1 MTMMELAKAFLAE
14 RRIALIGVSREP
26 KDFSR
31 MVLRELLK
39 RGYDVVPVSPAL
51 AGTVAGGE
59 PAGAVAGGE
68 PAGAM
73 VEGRRAVASLAG
85 LTPPVAGAL
94 FLTPPRATAAAV
106 QDALAAGV
114 RRLWLH
120 RGGGPGASSPEAL
133 AACRA
138 AGVVPVTGLCPFMAL
153 PDAGWFHGLHRL
165 FRREARATEEATA

>member
-14 RRIALIGVSREP
+14 RRIALVGVSRDH

-31 MVLRELLK
+31 MVLRELLQ

-51 AGTVAGGE
+51 AGAE
-59 PAGAVAGGE
+59 
-68 PAGAM
+68 

-85 LTPPVAGAL
+85 LVPPVAGAL

-106 QDALAAGV
+106 RDALAAGV
-114 RRLWLH
+114 TRIWLH

-138 AGVVPVTGLCPFMAL
+138 AGVLPVTGLCPFMAL
-153 PDAGWFHGLHRL
+153 PDAGWFHGLHRR
-165 FRREARATEEATA
+165 FRREARATEEVGA